1 MKRIFV
7 QYKTKP
13 EAAAENTRLLENV
26 FKELKAKAPKG
37 VGYMTLRLPD
47 GTFLHFNALEDGAP
61 PVTSLKA
68 FGDYLDG
75 IKERLVAPPQ
85 QSEPVVIG
93 QYGFFAE

>member
-13 EAAAENTRLLENV
+13 EAVAENTRLIENV
-26 FKELKAKAPKG
+26 FKELKEKAPRG
-37 VGYMTLRLPD
+37 VGYLTLKLAD
-47 GTFLHFNALEDGAP
+47 GTFLHFNTLEDDAP

-68 FGDYLDG
+68 FGAYLEG
-75 IKERLVAPPQ
+75 IKERVVAPPQ

-93 QYGFFAE
+93 QYGLLAE